1 MNPASGTLYVVATP
15 IGNVSDMSDRA
26 RATLAQVDLVLAEDT
41 RHTGTLLKRLGIS
54 ARMASLHEHN
64 EAQRAEGLVQRLL
77 AGEQMALVS
86 DAGTPLVSDPGY
98 RLTRAA
104 REAGVRMVPVPGPSA
119 VLSALSVAG
128 LPTDRFVFEGF
139 VPARAGARKSFFE
152 GVAREPRTLVFFEAG
167 RRLTGSLEA
176 MAEVFGSDREAT
188 VAREMTKAYESIRH
202 GTLGQLGDWTAQDP
216 QASRGELA
224 VVVAGFA
231 AGPQDRARQLHA
243 TEVLIA
249 CLEVLPT
256 KPAAALTA
264 RLTGASRNAL
274 YREALALKQDD

>member
-1 MNPASGTLYVVATP
+1 MNQAGGTLYVVATP
-15 IGNVSDMSDRA
+15 IGNVSDLSDRA
-26 RATLAQVDLVLAEDT
+26 RATLAEVDLVLAEDT

-54 ARMASLHEHN
+54 ARLGSLHEHN
-64 EAQRAEGLVQRLL
+64 EAARAHSLVERLL

-119 VLSALSVAG
+119 VLAALSVAG

-139 VPARAGARKSFFE
+139 LPAKAAARQTALE
-152 GVAREPRTLVFFEAG
+152 AVARESRTLVFFEAG
-167 RRLTGSLEA
+167 RRLSASLQA
-176 MAEVFGSDREAT
+176 MAGVLGEAREAT
-188 VAREMTKAYESIRH
+188 VGREMTKAYETIRH
-202 GTLGQLGDWTAQDP
+202 GTLAQLQEWAAQDP

-231 AGPQDRARQLHA
+231 GSAQAATQMHS
-243 TEVLIA
+243 TEVLKA

-274 YREALALKQDD
+274 YREALALKQD